1 MWLVYDWYFCKSI
14 QIPQHFTCFLRFQ
27 IRHLRI
33 NNDAPTGQG
42 FDSLKESFNTTA
54 EQPAKGLSEKV
65 SASYF
70 EELRYNAA
78 DLEAKADKANLDQL
92 HEAT

>member
-14 QIPQHFTCFLRFQ
+14 QIPQHLTCFLRFQ

-54 EQPAKGLSEKV
+54 EQPAKGLYEKV
-65 SASYF
+65 RARRRLGEDEDIKNCSGSYMPI
-70 EELRYNAA
+70 
-78 DLEAKADKANLDQL
+78 
-92 HEAT
+92 